1 MPTPLPR
8 RKAGSARRAP
18 LTLPS
23 LGAAPLL
30 YAFAANALTPA
41 NAPTPTPANAPTPTP
56 ANAPTPTPA
65 TPHIFCTAPT
75 SATAAWAIRVIPA
88 QSWALTSL

>member
-1 MPTPLPR
+1 MTTPLPR
-8 RKAGSARRAP
+8 REAGSARR
-18 LTLPS
+18 
-23 LGAAPLL
+23 APLL

-41 NAPTPTPANAPTPTP
+41 NA
-56 ANAPTPTPA
+56 PTPA

>member
-1 MPTPLPR
+1 MPTPLPCR
-8 RKAGSARRAP
+8 EAGSARRAP

-23 LGAAPLL
+23 RGAAPLL

-41 NAPTPTPANAPTPTP
+41 NAPTP
-56 ANAPTPTPA
+56 A
-65 TPHIFCTAPT
+65 TSHIFCTAPT

>member
-56 ANAPTPTPA
+56 A

>member
-1 MPTPLPR
+1 MSRRSRGHDDAVAAPR
-8 RKAGSARRAP
+8 GRFREA
-18 LTLPS
+18 
-23 LGAAPLL
+23 GAADSPQPGRG
-30 YAFAANALTPA
+30 AAAICFRGECPDAGERTDTDA
-41 NAPTPTPANAPTPTP
+41 GDA
-56 ANAPTPTPA
+56 PTPA

>member
-1 MPTPLPR
+1 MTTPLPR
-8 RKAGSARRAP
+8 REAGSARRAP

-23 LGAAPLL
+23 RGAAPLL
-30 YAFAANALTPA
+30 YAFAANA
-41 NAPTPTPANAPTPTP
+41 
-56 ANAPTPTPA
+56 PTPA
-65 TPHIFCTAPT
+65 TSHIFCTAPT

>member
-1 MPTPLPR
+1 MSRRGRGMTTPLPR

-18 LTLPS
+18 PTLPS
-23 LGAAPLL
+23 RGAAPLL
-30 YAFAANALTPA
+30 YAFAANALTPV
-41 NAPTPTPANAPTPTP
+41 NAL
-56 ANAPTPTPA
+56 TPTPA

>member
-1 MPTPLPR
+1 MTTPLLR
-8 RKAGSARRAP
+8 REAGSARRAP

-23 LGAAPLL
+23 RGAAPLL
-30 YAFAANALTPA
+30 YAFAANAL
-41 NAPTPTPANAPTPTP
+41 
-56 ANAPTPTPA
+56 TPA